1 MLTILAKALS
11 QIDLDG
17 ETDKLICEILRGLS
31 KALNASSSTFWLYD
45 KITGYLSLQMT
56 CINDGGKQTIV
67 RDLSEVHFP
76 TRFPVKQYRTT
87 RKLYFDEKPFVQVI
101 DPEDEDLRDHGAWLQ
116 SLGVKAVLQLPVI
129 FERNFVGWIPVH
141 SNISQNPWSEADIH
155 QANQMANELAI
166 GLRIKGLADQ
176 ARESAILRERA
187 EFARE
192 IHDTL
197 AQDFLGILIQLEVA
211 GELCGKD
218 EKGFREQLARLNNL
232 AKQGLQKARQSIRS
246 LRSPEILSDNLVAM
260 IKRDIN
266 SNYQDSPIYL
276 EESGLFPEIVND
288 AKYEIYRIVSEALS
302 NAVRHA
308 YAQEILVMFAA
319 APNLSI
325 QVQDDGVGIP
335 RLAQDSQCHGI
346 EIMHER
352 AHKIGAEISIG
363 NNAKS
368 GTTVNIAIPPA
379 LALYRDEG
387 KRENGK
393 D

>member
-1 MLTILAKALS
+1 MQTILAKALS
-11 QIDLDG
+11 QVDLHG

-31 KALNASSSTFWLYD
+31 KALNASSSTFWQYD
-45 KITGYLSLQMT
+45 KVTGDLALQIT
-56 CINDGGKQTIV
+56 CINDGGNQTIL
-67 RDLSEVHFP
+67 RDLPEAHFP

-87 RKLYFDEKPFVQVI
+87 RKLYFEEKPFVQVI

-141 SNISQNPWSEADIH
+141 SNVSQDPWSEEEIH
-155 QANQMANELAI
+155 QATQMASELAI
-166 GLRIKGLADQ
+166 GLRIKELADQ
-176 ARESAILRERA
+176 ARESAILKERA

-211 GELCGKD
+211 EELYGKD
-218 EKGFREQLARLNNL
+218 EKGFRDQLARIHNL
-232 AKQGLQKARQSIRS
+232 AKQGLQEARSSINS

-260 IKRDIN
+260 IRSDIRN
-266 SNYQDSPIYL
+266 NYENTAIYV
-276 EESGLFPEIVND
+276 EEKGSFPEIVND
-288 AKYEIYRIVSEALS
+288 AKYEIYRIVSEALA

-308 YAQEILVMFAA
+308 DAQEILVMFTA

-325 QVQDDGVGIP
+325 HIQDDGIGIP
-335 RLAQDSQCHGI
+335 NLTPDSQCHGI
-346 EIMHER
+346 DIMHER

-368 GTTVNIAIPPA
+368 GTTVNIAIPPT
-379 LALYRDEG
+379 LALYRNEG
-387 KRENGK
+387 RRGK

>member
-1 MLTILAKALS
+1 
-11 QIDLDG
+11 
-17 ETDKLICEILRGLS
+17 
-31 KALNASSSTFWLYD
+31 
-45 KITGYLSLQMT
+45 MT
-56 CINDGGKQTIV
+56 CINDGGKQDII
-67 RDLSEVHFP
+67 RDLPEAHFP
-76 TRFPVKQYRTT
+76 TNFPVKQYRTT
-87 RKLYFDEKPFVQVI
+87 RKLYFGGRPFVQVI

-141 SNISQNPWSEADIH
+141 SNISREPWSEADIH

-166 GLRIKGLADQ
+166 GLRIKELADQ
-176 ARESAILRERA
+176 ARESAILKERA

-211 GELCGKD
+211 EELCGKD
-218 EKGFREQLARLNNL
+218 EEGFREQLARLNHL
-232 AKQGLQKARQSIRS
+232 AKQGLQEARRSIRS

-260 IKRDIN
+260 IKRDIKTN
-266 SNYQDSPIYL
+266 LQNVPIFV
-276 EESGLFPEIVND
+276 EESTPFPDIVND
-288 AKYEIYRIVSEALS
+288 AKYEIYRIVSEALA

-308 YAQEILVMFAA
+308 DAQEIVVMFTA

-325 QVQDDGVGIP
+325 QIRDDGIGIP
-335 RLAQDSQCHGI
+335 SIAQDSQCHGM

-352 AHKIGAEISIG
+352 AHKIGAEISIDTY
-363 NNAKS
+363 AKS
-368 GTTVNIAIPPA
+368 GTTVNVAIPPT

-387 KRENGK
+387 NRGR